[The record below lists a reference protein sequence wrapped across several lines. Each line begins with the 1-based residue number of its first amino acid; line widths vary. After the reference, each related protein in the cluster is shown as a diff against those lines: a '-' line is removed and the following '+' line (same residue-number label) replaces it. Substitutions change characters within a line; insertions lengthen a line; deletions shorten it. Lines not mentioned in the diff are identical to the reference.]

1 MLNNLRWKLV
11 LIYLASSLGIVF
23 LLMTGTYVLL
33 NHYFIAQT
41 DLALQY
47 KMANEFHAS
56 GYELPTGLIQAEE
69 DWLGTTPSGHAMVST
84 PTASVLVK
92 TPGEW
97 VQDEEQEQVTGLQP
111 NVTLTENSGEND
123 EQFDSRLS
131 SIFVIPSKNSDGLST
146 QINNPT
152 PIEENKEASS
162 HALEKG
168 YDLRTV
174 KLADGTRVR
183 LLTYRTGGTSGSP
196 VLQLGILLKNQDSL
210 LAEYLIG
217 LAFLGTA
224 ASFLVALLSW
234 FLAGRSI
241 HPAQVAW
248 NQQQAFIANAS
259 HELRAPLTVIRADAE
274 YGLRSGHSSDQI
286 EALKDVVGEVDY
298 MDRMVEDLLLLS
310 RLDANRLKLGIE
322 AVDVV
327 VLFDD
332 VIGEIEKLAFTK
344 KVKVIIGQAR
354 GTVLAD
360 RSRLRQVLLILLDNA
375 LRFSGKNGRVELDV
389 VTTGQVVEISVIDQG
404 PGISPEHIPH
414 LFERF
419 YQVPSDNSETMHG
432 NGLGL
437 SIAKGLVEL
446 QGGDIQVDS
455 KVGEGTRFMVR
466 LPSATP

>member
-1 MLNNLRWKLV
+1 
-11 LIYLASSLGIVF
+11 
-23 LLMTGTYVLL
+23 
-33 NHYFIAQT
+33 
-41 DLALQY
+41 
-47 KMANEFHAS
+47 
-56 GYELPTGLIQAEE
+56 
-69 DWLGTTPSGHAMVST
+69 
-84 PTASVLVK
+84 
-92 TPGEW
+92 
-97 VQDEEQEQVTGLQP
+97 
-111 NVTLTENSGEND
+111 
-123 EQFDSRLS
+123 
-131 SIFVIPSKNSDGLST
+131 
-146 QINNPT
+146 
-152 PIEENKEASS
+152 
-162 HALEKG
+162 
-168 YDLRTV
+168 
-174 KLADGTRVR
+174 
-183 LLTYRTGGTSGSP
+183 
-196 VLQLGILLKNQDSL
+196 
-210 LAEYLIG
+210 
-217 LAFLGTA
+217 
-224 ASFLVALLSW
+224 
-234 FLAGRSI
+234 
-241 HPAQVAW
+241 VAW